1 MHLWGGG
8 NVVFKEFSNIFK
20 LLKKKTN
27 IKYDFFSLY
36 FSSKHALKTAE
47 R

>member
-20 LLKKKTN
+20 LLKKN